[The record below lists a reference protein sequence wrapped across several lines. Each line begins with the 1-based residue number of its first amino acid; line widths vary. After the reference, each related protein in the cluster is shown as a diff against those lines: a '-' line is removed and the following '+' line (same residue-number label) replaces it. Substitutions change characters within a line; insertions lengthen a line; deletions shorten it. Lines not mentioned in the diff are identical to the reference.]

1 MSAVWVAI
9 QPQSLGTRILATAG
23 SQETLLKARLGRAPQ
38 HPRALATLLEALALW
53 QGAEV
58 RAALAVADPANSCV
72 ANLWPECCADF
83 GRAPLYTLDVVDARR
98 RLRPRDHLGGMG
110 AYRDLRQLLV
120 DAVAR

>member
-9 QPQSLGTRILATAG
+9 HPESVATRVLATAG

-58 RAALAVADPANSCV
+58 RAALAVADPAGACV
-72 ANLWPECCADF
+72 ANLWPASCADF
-83 GRAPLYTLDVVDARR
+83 GCAPLYTLDVVAAH
-98 RLRPRDHLGGMG
+98 RPALPHDELTGLGD
-110 AYRDLRQLLV
+110 YRDLRRLLV
-120 DAVAR
+120 REVAR